1 LSVPP
6 PQAFEATLDVTAS
19 RTGVKDALLRS
30 TLRLQSDEKLV
41 ELLRQG
47 HAPAFDVMVER
58 YRLPLTRY
66 CARMVGADNAD
77 DIVQETFT
85 ASYSALGSDDRP
97 IQLKPWLYRV
107 AHNTAISA
115 LRKKSRHE
123 HEELDE
129 NFDGVRQPH
138 DHLEQSQR
146 LHDLVANMRALP
158 ERQRTAL
165 VLQELEGL
173 SPEEIADELD
183 GSVPMV
189 RQLVH
194 RARERLRNG
203 VAMLI
208 PLPLILKL
216 FRADTA
222 SAATGKSAG
231 AATATAKPAG
241 MTVAGVGVTGTG
253 AKVAV
258 VLALAALAGGGVG
271 AKQVLSGSTEK
282 LEPASASQQVADD
295 VTPTGPETARIST
308 SRSARGSA
316 GSGAA
321 SAPSADGVTPST
333 DGSAGDS
340 ERSTAGA
347 DDERGGNGTDTP
359 GMPEQTDDAS
369 PPSGGGSDDSP
380 APGTE
385 SPSRS
390 GGGSGGGSA
399 GGGQPSGGDSQ
410 PSGGGSQ
417 PSSGGGG
424 GSTPPSGGGE
434 GSTPPSGGGGGGTPP
449 SGGGGGSTPSCKPIL
464 GIPLPLIC
472 LGK

>member
-6 PQAFEATLDVTAS
+6 PVALETTLTGSAS
-19 RTGVKDALLRS
+19 KTGVKDVLLRS
-30 TLRLQSDEKLV
+30 SLRLQSDEKLV

-115 LRKKSRHE
+115 LRKKGRHE
-123 HEELDE
+123 HDELDE

-138 DHLEQSQR
+138 DQLEQSQR

-203 VAMLI
+203 VGMLI

-231 AATATAKPAG
+231 AAAATAKPAG

-253 AKVAV
+253 AKVAA
-258 VLALAALAGGGVG
+258 VLAVAALAGGGVG
-271 AKQVLSGSTEK
+271 AKQVLTGSSEK
-282 LEPASASQQVADD
+282 LESAAARHAVAGDATTASREKAH
-295 VTPTGPETARIST
+295 ISS
-308 SRSARGSA
+308 SRSSRGSA
-316 GSGAA
+316 ASGAA
-321 SAPSADGVTPST
+321 SAPRAGDVNPSSGN
-333 DGSAGDS
+333 DSAGEGGRSTTGGGD
-340 ERSTAGA
+340 ERS
-347 DDERGGNGTDTP
+347 GTGTP
-359 GMPEQTDDAS
+359 AAAQPTGDAS
-369 PPSGGGSDDSP
+369 PPSGGGSNDSP
-380 APGTE
+380 APAAET
-385 SPSRS
+385 PSSS
-390 GGGSGGGSA
+390 GGGSSGGSQPASGGG
-399 GGGQPSGGDSQ
+399 SQ
-410 PSGGGSQ
+410 PSGGGSE
-417 PSSGGGG
+417 PASGGESTPSGG
-424 GSTPPSGGGE
+424 GSTPPSGGG
-434 GSTPPSGGGGGGTPP
+434 STPPSGGGTQ
-449 SGGGGGSTPSCKPIL
+449 PSCKPIL

>member
-6 PQAFEATLDVTAS
+6 PQALEVPLSGTAAAAGAA
-19 RTGVKDALLRS
+19 GVKEVLLRS

-47 HAPAFDVMVER
+47 HAAAFDVMVER

-66 CARMVGADNAD
+66 CARMVGPDNAD

-115 LRKKSRHE
+115 LRKKSRHD

-138 DHLEQSQR
+138 DHFEQSQR

-158 ERQRTAL
+158 ERQRTAI
-165 VLQELEGL
+165 VLQELEGM
-173 SPEEIADELD
+173 SPEQIAEELD

-203 VAMLI
+203 VGMLI

-216 FRADTA
+216 FSPGNA

-231 AATATAKPAG
+231 TAALSGKSGGATF
-241 MTVAGVGVTGTG
+241 AGVGVTGSG
-253 AKVAV
+253 AKLGIILAVGAIAAGGVAV
-258 VLALAALAGGGVG
+258 QKVVLQSGAGHPGKEIAGTTVAGGTAANVTGGQAGGKVSKAG
-271 AKQVLSGSTEK
+271 GTA
-282 LEPASASQQVADD
+282 VAGKDA
-295 VTPTGPETARIST
+295 VTPRSEPGKGTPADADHPAADSNGPADHTPSDGGGTQTDPSPAPRK
-308 SRSARGSA
+308 G
-316 GSGAA
+316 GD
-321 SAPSADGVTPST
+321 APSSD
-333 DGSAGDS
+333 
-340 ERSTAGA
+340 
-347 DDERGGNGTDTP
+347 
-359 GMPEQTDDAS
+359 
-369 PPSGGGSDDSP
+369 GGGSGPKQTP
-380 APGTE
+380 ASDAP
-385 SPSRS
+385 S
-390 GGGSGGGSA
+390 GGGSGGGSGGDTQPSD
-399 GGGQPSGGDSQ
+399 GGGSQ
-410 PSGGGSQ
+410 PSGGGDTT
-417 PSSGGGG
+417 PSGGDSTPPSDG
-424 GSTPPSGGGE
+424 GSTPPSGGG
-434 GSTPPSGGGGGGTPP
+434 GST
-449 SGGGGGSTPSCKPIL
+449 TPSCKPVL

-472 LGK
+472 LK

>member
-6 PQAFEATLDVTAS
+6 PVALETTLTGTAS
-19 RTGVKDALLRS
+19 KTGVKDVLLRS
-30 TLRLQSDEKLV
+30 SLRLQSDEKLV

-115 LRKKSRHE
+115 LRKKGRHE

-138 DHLEQSQR
+138 DQLEQSQR

-231 AATATAKPAG
+231 AAAATAKPTG
-241 MTVAGVGVTGTG
+241 MTLAGVGLTGTG
-253 AKVAV
+253 AKVAT
-258 VLALAALAGGGVG
+258 VLAVVALAGGGVG
-271 AKQVLSGSTEK
+271 AKQVLTGSSEK
-282 LEPASASQQVADD
+282 LESASASQEVADD
-295 VTPTGPETARIST
+295 VTPAGPETARIST
-308 SRSARGSA
+308 SRSGRGSA

-340 ERSTAGA
+340 DKSTTGA
-347 DDERGGNGTDTP
+347 DEQGGNGTDTP
-359 GMPEQTDDAS
+359 GMPEQTDDSS
-369 PPSGGGSDDSP
+369 PPSGGGSNDSP
-380 APGTE
+380 APAAETPNG
-385 SPSRS
+385 S
-390 GGGSGGGSA
+390 GGGSSGGGSA
-399 GGGQPSGGDSQ
+399 GGSQPASGGDSQ

-417 PSSGGGG
+417 PASGGESTPTGG
-424 GSTPPSGGGE
+424 GESTPTGGGESTPPS
-434 GSTPPSGGGGGGTPP
+434 
-449 SGGGGGSTPSCKPIL
+449 GGGGSTPSCKPIL